1 MGSPLF
7 VKTFLYHQRRRPCTP
22 SDLPWRSLGGCAH
35 RKRLSKKSRMPRHPF
50 RTVST
55 SGWGGGSGDVSFG
68 TSASGN
74 ASGKVSGQ
82 ADVARKP
89 DSGSMFAIVIP
100 GGTGKAYLPPAAATD
115 VMNFVQMRSAP
126 EAPLSPVVA
135 PESSPT
141 QTAHTRPGVSPTNQE
156 SR

>member
-1 MGSPLF
+1 MGSPPG
-7 VKTFLYHQRRRPCTP
+7 VCSEVDLYHQCGRPCSP
-22 SDLPWRSLGGCAH
+22 VGLAGVALRAH
-35 RKRLSKKSRMPRHPF
+35 RKRLSKKSRMPRHPL

-55 SGWGGGSGDVSFG
+55 SGREGWGGHVSFRA
-68 TSASGN
+68 SSSGN

-100 GGTGKAYLPPAAATD
+100 GGTGKAYLPPAAYTD

-126 EAPLSPVVA
+126 EAPLSPVVP
-135 PESSPT
+135 PESRPT
-141 QTAHTRPGVSPTNQE
+141 QTAHTRSGVYPTNQE